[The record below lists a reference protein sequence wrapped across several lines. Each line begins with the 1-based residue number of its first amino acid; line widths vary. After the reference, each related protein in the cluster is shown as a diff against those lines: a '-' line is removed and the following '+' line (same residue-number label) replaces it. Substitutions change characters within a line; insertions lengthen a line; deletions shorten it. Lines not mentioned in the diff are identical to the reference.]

1 MHKSIIFL
9 IGSLVMLLPFVPN
22 NMNIF
27 SKVNAFE
34 DYGYETDQYMK
45 YAEDMTNNNYDKS
58 QGNDFIKKINCNNIN
73 SIINGEGNNINFGSP
88 LGIEAETLQHGE
100 DTPDSYRYDEKTGK
114 GNLDVDCTNNN
125 NNGSTIPQGPEE
137 PGPTGTIQI
146 NSTNL
151 YRVIGE
157 IVTAENNIPTSS
169 VAICD
174 VGDVVFEGGHEILVK
189 TGFPIIFG
197 EGPLPNPE
205 NLFPTFVGSNNT
217 AYFTTI
223 LIDQPSFAE
232 FRTYAECLD
241 NPPFHI
247 P

>member
-1 MHKSIIFL
+1 
-9 IGSLVMLLPFVPN
+9 MLLPFGSS
-22 NMNIF
+22 MNL
-27 SKVNAFE
+27 SNAMAIA
-34 DYGYETDQYMK
+34 DYDDTDRYMK
-45 YAEDMTNNNYDKS
+45 YAEDMTNNNFNFDKS

-73 SIINGEGNNINFGSP
+73 SIINGEGNSINLGSP
-88 LGIEAETLQHGE
+88 LGVEDEAIQHGE
-100 DTPDSYRYDEKTGK
+100 DLPNSYRYDERTGK
-114 GNLDVDCTNNN
+114 GNFDVDCTNNN
-125 NNGSTIPQGPEE
+125 NNGATTPHDSEEPGPEE
-137 PGPTGTIQI
+137 PGPTETVQI

-151 YRVIGE
+151 YRIIGE

-169 VAICD
+169 VATCD
-174 VGDVVFEGGHEILVK
+174 IGDVVFEGGHEILVK

-205 NLFPTFVGSNNT
+205 NLFPTFVGYNNT
-217 AYFTTI
+217 AYFTTV
-223 LIDQPSFAE
+223 LIDSPSFAE